1 MFGHVGDYQYLC
13 IMRKDE
19 IVDLLKQQINSYK
32 KLIDDLREQEKRQ
45 SRQIT
50 ELIAEVAS
58 LREAL
63 LQKDESLSKQK
74 RVCKGLGKLI
84 SATSEKQLPRVTPL
98 TDEERREQ
106 EEERSAQRKARK
118 NNGSK
123 RDMHADMEVEEHDIY
138 PEEPEFDMDK
148 ARPLSEKLRIS
159 IRYECVPMRF
169 IKHVY
174 KIHSYTQD
182 GRVYTGQTPSSAFL
196 NSNYDASFIA
206 GLMEL
211 RYIQSIP
218 VERIIGYFESHG
230 FTLKKPTAHKLI
242 ERASVL
248 LENLYKCTGQT
259 VLQDNY
265 ISADETYY
273 KILVS
278 PKNSKGR
285 GVRKGYLWVIIGM
298 RSKLMY
304 VLYEDGSR
312 SEDVILRELE
322 DYRGIIQ
329 SDGYSPYRKLQKED
343 YPHITRIACLQHV
356 KRKFIDCGEDEEA
369 KKMVCLIGKLYH
381 QEHKHR
387 IGEKEWT
394 EEKNR
399 RFRNAYAPPILEEIR
414 AHLARIESDPDLPP
428 KSGLYTAAVY
438 MRNEW
443 DAIENIFKHGATSL
457 DNNTVERMN
466 RYFSISRRN
475 SLFFGSHKGAERGAI
490 LYTLA
495 LSCRMNGINLFQYLT
510 DIINRTA
517 LWQPNTDLE
526 KYRELLPDRY
536 KNNA

>member
-1 MFGHVGDYQYLC
+1 
-13 IMRKDE
+13 MRKDE
-19 IVDLLKQQINSYK
+19 IVELLKQQIGSYK

-45 SRQIT
+45 SEQIT

-63 LQKDESLSKQK
+63 LQKGESLNKQK

-84 SATSEKQLPRVTPL
+84 AVTSEKQLPLPALL
-98 TDEERREQ
+98 TDEEKRRQ
-106 EEERSAQRKARK
+106 EEERSLQRKARK
-118 NNGSK
+118 NNGAR
-123 RDMHADMEVEEHDIY
+123 RDMHADMEVEEHDVY
-138 PEEPEFDMDK
+138 PEQAEFDRNK

-182 GRVYTGQTPSSAFL
+182 GRVYTGKTPPSAFL

-211 RYIQSIP
+211 RYIQSVP
-218 VERIIGYFESHG
+218 MERIIGYFESHG

-242 ERASVL
+242 ERASLL
-248 LENLYKCTGQT
+248 LENLYKCTAQT
-259 VLQDNY
+259 VLRDNY

-273 KILVS
+273 KILVRGE
-278 PKNSKGR
+278 NGKGS

-298 RSKLMY
+298 RSKLLY
-304 VLYEDGSR
+304 VLYRDGSR

-322 DYRGIIQ
+322 DYRGVIQ
-329 SDGYSPYRKLQKED
+329 SDGYSPYRKLQKEG
-343 YPHITRIACLQHV
+343 YPHIMRIACLQHV
-356 KRKFIDCGEDEEA
+356 KRKFIDCGEDQEA
-369 KKMVCLIGKLYH
+369 GKMVGLINKLYH

-387 IGEKEWT
+387 IGEKNWT

-399 RFRNAYAPPILEEIR
+399 RFRNEYAPPILEEIR
-414 AHLARIESDPDLPP
+414 AHLDRIESAPGLLP
-428 KSGLYTAAVY
+428 KSELYAAVVY

-443 DAIENIFKHGATSL
+443 DAIENIFKHGATRL

-510 DIINRTA
+510 DIINTTA
-517 LWQPNTDLE
+517 EWQPNTPLE

-536 KNNA
+536 KSNA